1 MRMRL
6 RGGRAVLV
14 AVALVML
21 ALVGVGIAR
30 LEVDAG
36 TDSFLSP
43 DDPSA
48 TSLQQVGS
56 AFGGDPVVV
65 LLETD
70 RPGGLLSGEQV
81 PALLELEGRLARLPD
96 VAAVYGPATV
106 LNQVAG
112 RAQDLLA
119 ELSGYRD
126 GLRAAAERRAADAGE
141 SPAQVASAGAQA
153 VAGFDQRY
161 GALLVQGL
169 PAGLPTLRNERFI
182 RTVVFDE
189 AGEPRPQWRFVAPS
203 GTAAA
208 VLVRP
213 RQDMDQAALENLVDA
228 VTAEVGRADLNTT
241 RVTVSGAPVIA
252 AALGERVRAEVPL
265 LGAIALL
272 AVGAWFVAVRWTGLR
287 RRLLPLAASAIG
299 TAATLALYGWAD
311 RPLSLGVIAFLPVL
325 IGVGSD
331 FTTYL
336 ARRAPRRMVVV
347 VALATAAGFGALAVS
362 PVPTVRDLGI
372 TLAIGITLAAAAGMV
387 LARRMPAE
395 PAGPTPAAPPPG
407 PAAAVGPR
415 RWTRLGT
422 AAVAGLLA
430 LTGWLVLPQVPLR
443 ADIESFAGGLPA
455 LEAARHVE
463 EVIGS
468 SGEFTIA
475 LSGADTTSPEA
486 LQWMRQAEDAV
497 VTAHGDELRPAVSP
511 PGLLRFL
518 GTEPT
523 PDQLD
528 AALRLLPP
536 YLTGS
541 VLNPD
546 RTLAVLTFGTRLDN
560 AEAVRDLRAD
570 VERILPAAPAGMRV
584 DVTGLPVVAAAAY
597 EQISADR
604 YLANLA
610 GIAAA
615 GLVLAVGL
623 RRRRDAVPAV
633 LAAVVATGLGLL
645 GLWVTGIGLTPVTV
659 ALGSLTAAVGCEFT
673 VLLAE
678 AARRGD
684 AGLRRA
690 VLLAAAASAT
700 GYAVLMLS
708 ELTVVAEFGMLL
720 MLSVGL
726 AIGSAALVVW
736 AGRAS
741 GPSDS
746 LDPMPTA
753 GTLVGAAECASRT

>member
-1 MRMRL
+1 MMTRL
-6 RGGRAVLV
+6 RSGRAGLAVVALMMLVLV
-14 AVALVML
+14 VL
-21 ALVGVGIAR
+21 GVAR
-30 LEVDAG
+30 LQVDAG
-36 TDSFLSP
+36 ADSFLSP

-48 TSLQQVGS
+48 TALQQVGS

-70 RPGGLLSGEQV
+70 RPGGLLNGEQV

-96 VAAVYGPATV
+96 VAAVYGPASV

-141 SPAQVASAGAQA
+141 PPARMSAAGAQA
-153 VAGFDQRY
+153 VAEFDRRY
-161 GALLVQGL
+161 GPLLVQGL

-189 AGEPRPQWRFVAPS
+189 AGDPRPQWRFVAPS

-228 VTAEVGRADLNTT
+228 VTAEVGRTELSTT

-272 AVGAWFVAVRWTGLR
+272 AVGAWFAAVRWTGLR
-287 RRLLPLAASAIG
+287 RRLLPLAATAIG
-299 TAATLALYGWAD
+299 TAVTLALYGWAG

-336 ARRAPRRMVVV
+336 ARRAPRRMVLV

-372 TLAIGITLAAAAGMV
+372 TLAIGITLAAAAGV
-387 LARRMPAE
+387 VVARRMPAE
-395 PAGPTPAAPPPG
+395 PAEATRPASPG
-407 PAAAVGPR
+407 PVAAAGPG
-415 RWTRLGT
+415 RWTRLGV
-422 AAVAGLLA
+422 AGVAGLLA
-430 LTGWLVLPQVPLR
+430 LTGWLVLPQLPLR
-443 ADIESFAGGLPA
+443 ADIDSFAGGLPA
-455 LEAARHVE
+455 LESARHVE

-486 LQWMRQAEDAV
+486 LQWMRHAEDAV

-511 PGLLRFL
+511 PSLLRFL
-518 GTEPT
+518 GAEPT

-541 VLNPD
+541 VLNAD
-546 RTLAVLTFGTRLDN
+546 RTLAMLTFGTRLDD

-570 VERILPAAPAGMRV
+570 VERILPAPPAGMRA

-597 EQISADR
+597 EQVSAHR

-633 LAAVVATGLGLL
+633 AAAAIATGIGLL
-645 GLWVTGIGLTPVTV
+645 GLWLTGIGLTPVTV

-673 VLLAE
+673 VLLTE

-726 AIGSAALVVW
+726 ALGSALLVVW

-741 GPSDS
+741 GPPDS
-746 LDPMPTA
+746 LDDMSTA
-753 GTLVGAAECASRT
+753 GPLVGAAECASRT